1 MDDCGMCYASRDSPE
16 DRTMAEGRLGRALGD
31 LIGPAEITPL
41 AQVTEEQKVAMAKAL
56 YAAEVGGVWPP
67 DNRGLEAY
75 YLRVAWIAWGVA
87 LAHAAPP
94 PPDTSPQQRI

>member
-1 MDDCGMCYASRDSPE
+1 
-16 DRTMAEGRLGRALGD
+16 MAEGRLGRASED

-56 YAAEVGGVWPP
+56 YAAEVGGIWPP
-67 DNRGLEAY
+67 DNPGLEAY

-87 LAHAAPP
+87 LANAAA
-94 PPDTSPQQRI
+94 PPDTSPQQQI